1 MDPAIW
7 VCLDMGKK
15 LPCFSSFIV
24 GKMMINKKIWGIAN
38 VQTKPFSWDIL
49 DVITQFFS
57 WKIMGADPFQISN
70 VQLTLVGWWLAMVG
84 DMCHDQKLGDGHQ
97 SMNSRDLHEF
107 TVSCHCVWIA
117 IISWM
122 TIPHSF
128 HVLTVWHIPFGQ
140 PEKVFG
146 NLTSPHGNH
155 LRDGS
160 NIDYNM
166 VQ

>member
-1 MDPAIW
+1 MGNSSASITYIYISLWTTKNVYGQLKTSPMNMDPAIW

-70 VQLTLVGWWLAMVG
+70 VQLTLVG
-84 DMCHDQKLGDGHQ
+84 
-97 SMNSRDLHEF
+97 
-107 TVSCHCVWIA
+107 
-117 IISWM
+117 
-122 TIPHSF
+122 
-128 HVLTVWHIPFGQ
+128 
-140 PEKVFG
+140 
-146 NLTSPHGNH
+146 
-155 LRDGS
+155 
-160 NIDYNM
+160 
-166 VQ
+166 